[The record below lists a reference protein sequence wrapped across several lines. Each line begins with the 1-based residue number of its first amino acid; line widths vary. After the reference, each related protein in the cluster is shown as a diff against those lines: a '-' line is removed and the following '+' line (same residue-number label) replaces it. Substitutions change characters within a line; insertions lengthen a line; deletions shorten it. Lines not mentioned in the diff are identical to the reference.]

1 MCLYNPQ
8 LIFVKQH
15 LDCACQMK
23 PSLSILFKTLV
34 ASATLGMAT
43 AASAQV
49 AGNVEAG
56 QAKAAMC
63 IGCHGIP
70 GYQNSFPEIHKVPKI
85 SGQTK
90 EFLAASLVA
99 YQKGDRRHPT
109 MRGISG
115 TLTEEDIADLA
126 AFYATHNGGVTV
138 AETPSR
144 QPSTS
149 TAALLERGACVSCH
163 GANFSSPIDP
173 SYPKLGGQYADY
185 LYVALKSYKIE
196 GNRVIGRNN
205 AIMSS
210 IVQQYTLRELREM
223 ANYIASLEGEM
234 ATRPQSRFR

>member
-23 PSLSILFKTLV
+23 TSLSILFKSLV
-34 ASATLGMAT
+34 ASATLGVAAT
-43 AASAQV
+43 ASAQV
-49 AGNVEAG
+49 TGNLQAGES
-56 QAKAAMC
+56 KAAMC

-85 SGQTK
+85 SGQT
-90 EFLAASLVA
+90 EQFLAASLLA

-115 TLTEEDIADLA
+115 TLTEQDIADLA
-126 AFYATHNGGVTV
+126 AFYAAHNGGATV
-138 AETPSR
+138 AEAPSR
-144 QPSTS
+144 QPSAS

-163 GANFSSPIDP
+163 GANFSAPIDP

-185 LYVALKSYKIE
+185 LYVALKSYKVE

-223 ANYIASLEGEM
+223 ANYIGSLEGEM

>member
-1 MCLYNPQ
+1 

-15 LDCACQMK
+15 MDCACQMK
-23 PSLSILFKTLV
+23 PSLSILLKTLV
-34 ASATLGMAT
+34 ASATLGVAV

-49 AGNVEAG
+49 AGSVEAG

-70 GYQNSFPEIHKVPKI
+70 GYQGSFPEIHKVPKI
-85 SGQTK
+85 SGQTQ

-99 YQKGDRRHPT
+99 YQRGDRKHPT

-115 TLTEEDIADLA
+115 TLTEQDIADLA
-126 AFYATHNGGVTV
+126 VFYAAHNGNVTA
-138 AETPSR
+138 AEAPSR

-149 TAALLERGACVSCH
+149 TAALLERGACISCH

-173 SYPKLGGQYADY
+173 SYPKLAGQYADY

-196 GNRVIGRNN
+196 GNHVIGRNN
-205 AIMSS
+205 AIMGS

-223 ANYIASLEGEM
+223 ANYIGGLEGEM